1 MASEPDT
8 GGATPPPAPTPP
20 AAGGGG
26 GLFNLARGA
35 KGIALLLFLIPW
47 VTVSCGGTEF
57 ASMSGLDLATGSI
70 DVRNPM
76 TGQLESPPGG
86 PNGGGRGNDMW
97 IIAAAGLILAGLV
110 LTFVLPRAIAALLAA
125 AGSVG
130 AAGLIGYTVLARLP
144 AEMRA
149 QPMTPPGG
157 GAGGGGGA
165 ADLGMNAQQL
175 AEMIKVEPTT
185 GFWLVM
191 AALAAAVALNLMARG
206 RAGP

>member
-1 MASEPDT
+1 MMASEPEPA
-8 GGATPPPAPTPP
+8 GAAPPPASPVPPP
-20 AAGGGG
+20 AASGG

-35 KGIALLLFLIPW
+35 KGVALLLFLIPW

-76 TGQLESPPGG
+76 TGQTESPPAGS
-86 PNGGGRGNDMW
+86 GGGRGSDMW

-110 LTFVLPRAIAALLAA
+110 LTFVLPRAIAALIAA
-125 AGSVG
+125 AGSIG

-144 AEMRA
+144 AELRE

-157 GAGGGGGA
+157 AGGGSP
-165 ADLGMNAQQL
+165 ADLGMNAQQM
-175 AEMIKVEPTT
+175 AELIKVEPQL

-191 AALAAAVALNLMARG
+191 AALIAAAVLNVMARS